1 MSISDFEMKIKEN
14 LEGINKILESSDIV
28 RIISHHDT
36 DGICAAS
43 IICKM
48 LLRKN
53 KKFHLSLIKQLEKE
67 KIDEIE
73 KENYSFIIFTDMGSG
88 QIEDLL
94 KFVGKKIL
102 ILDHHQLKE
111 NIESENI
118 IHINPHLSGIDG
130 SKEISGAGVAYLFA
144 VAMDKKNFD
153 LIHLAIVGALG
164 DRQEENDKFH
174 GVNEMILNEAVRS
187 NVIEIKRG
195 LRIFGRVSRPIHI
208 ALQYCTN
215 PFIPGVSGNESGA
228 VRFLSDIGIKI
239 KDENGEWRKISDL
252 SEEEERKL
260 ITSIIM
266 RRLESSE
273 KPEDVLGNVYLIKN
287 MEDLLADA
295 HEFSS
300 LLNACGRTNSQSIGV
315 MLCIGSDGNALE
327 TAKEIMQ
334 QYKIKILNALNW
346 ILDNLNNNERIVIT
360 EKCFYIIG
368 KKEIDDNIIGTICSI
383 ILESKTITTK
393 DIIVGFADRTN
404 STKVSIRSRNKNIN
418 IGKII
423 DLIAKKL
430 NFEGGG
436 HKQAGGARI
445 DLNNEKEFI
454 NEFEKYLNE
463 NL

>member
-1 MSISDFEMKIKEN
+1 MKIREN
-14 LEGINKILESSDIV
+14 LERINKILESNEIV

-73 KENYSFIIFTDMGSG
+73 KENYDFIIFTDMGSG
-88 QIEDLL
+88 QIEDLS
-94 KFVGKKIL
+94 KFKEKKIL

-118 IHINPHLSGIDG
+118 IHINPHLFGIDG
-130 SKEISGAGVAYLFA
+130 SREISGAGIAYLFA
-144 VAMDKKNFD
+144 IAIDSRNLD
-153 LIHLAIVGALG
+153 LIHLAIIGALG
-164 DRQEENDKFH
+164 DRQENDRFH
-174 GVNEMILNEAVRS
+174 GINEMILNEAIRA
-187 NVIEIKRG
+187 NAIEIKRG
-195 LRIFGRVSRPIHI
+195 LRIFGRISRPIHI

-266 RRLESSE
+266 RRLDSSE

-287 MEDLLADA
+287 MVDLLSDA

-315 MLCIGSDGNALE
+315 MLCIGSNGDVLK

-346 ILDNLNNNERIVIT
+346 ILDNLNNNERILIT

-368 KKEIDDNIIGTICSI
+368 KKEIDENIIGTICSI

-404 STKVSIRSRNKNIN
+404 STKVSVRSGDKSKNIGRILN
-418 IGKII
+418 
-423 DLIAKKL
+423 LIAKKL
-430 NFEGGG
+430 NLK
-436 HKQAGGARI
+436 KQI
-445 DLNNEKEFI
+445 NLLLKPKLNLIKLIFGLEFKNKLLI
-454 NEFEKYLNE
+454 LKN
-463 NL
+463 

>member
-1 MSISDFEMKIKEN
+1 MSISEFEKKINEN
-14 LEGINKILESSDIV
+14 LENVNKILDRSDIV

-67 KIDEIE
+67 KIEEIE
-73 KENYSFIIFTDMGSG
+73 KENYNFIIFTDMGSG

-94 KFVGKKIL
+94 KLHEKRIL

-111 NIESENI
+111 NIESEKI
-118 IHINPHLSGIDG
+118 IHINPHLFGIDG
-130 SKEISGAGVAYLFA
+130 SREISGAGVAYLFA
-144 VAMDKKNFD
+144 VAMDKRNVD
-153 LIHLAIVGALG
+153 LIHLAIIGALG
-164 DRQEENDKFH
+164 DRQEENGKFH
-174 GVNEMILNEAVRS
+174 GVNEMILNEAVRL

-195 LRIFGRVSRPIHI
+195 LRIFGRISRPIHI
-208 ALQYCTN
+208 ALQYCTD

-266 RRLESSE
+266 RRLDSSE

-287 MEDLLADA
+287 MVDLLADA

-300 LLNACGRTNSQSIGV
+300 LLNACGRTNSQSIGI
-315 MLCIGSDGNALE
+315 MLCIGSNGNALE

-346 ILDNLNNNERIVIT
+346 IWNNLNNNEQIVIT

-404 STKVSIRSRNKNIN
+404 STKVSVRSKNKNIN
-418 IGKII
+418 IGRILG
-423 DLIAKKL
+423 LIAKKL

-445 DLNNEKEFI
+445 NLNNEKEFI